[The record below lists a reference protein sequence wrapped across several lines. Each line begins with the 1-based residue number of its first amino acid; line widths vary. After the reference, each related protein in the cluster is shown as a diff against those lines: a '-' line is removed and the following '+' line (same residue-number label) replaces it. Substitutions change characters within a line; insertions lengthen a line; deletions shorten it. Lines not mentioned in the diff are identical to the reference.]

1 MRTPFLLLLLV
12 FCFNSSFADFS
23 NTKMSSH
30 PLYAA
35 EYEPYILDIRGN
47 WSTDCHPG
55 EQKPVISGYT
65 GDTVLIEFEI
75 IVDHVNCN
83 DVVTPFRVLVDMSDV
98 VDSVPGKFIF
108 VDVTIRYGGDEI
120 VKTTMRPCVLC
131 SPVPPPRDVKPE
143 AGLYYSNGLEQ
154 QGLLLARQNQRMG
167 GYPLIYDE
175 AGSSEWVLGPGGIV
189 EDTFFAELFESTGGQ
204 CLGCDPPEDAPQMDA
219 VGKIAMLMDSPGD
232 IQVRINDGLFTNY
245 ELLDFGYGS
254 RDIGGYPNHRVPD
267 LSGRWALVEDARSI
281 PQLPPSEN
289 NYAPFPL
296 VFDIELESVTYEPPP
311 VADPPPPYP
320 PGYAIFSVSD
330 KGENE
335 IAQMKCDFGSDWA
348 NPEAELICN
357 LNTPEIN
364 DGDTPYRIKMLSPE
378 RMAIDYLG
386 PTIPE
391 IHLPTHIAVRVD

>member
-1 MRTPFLLLLLV
+1 MKTPYLLILLV
-12 FCFNSSFADFS
+12 LWFNSSLADFS
-23 NTKMSSH
+23 NTSVWSH

-35 EYEPYILDIRGN
+35 DTEPYILDIRGN

-55 EQKPVISGYT
+55 EQKPIISEYT

-75 IVDHVNCN
+75 ITDHLICN

-120 VKTTMRPCVLC
+120 VKTTMRPCILC

-143 AGLYYSNGLEQ
+143 TGLYYSNGLEQ

-167 GYPLIYDE
+167 AYPLIYDE

-189 EDTFFAELFESTGGQ
+189 EDTFFADLFESTGGQ
-204 CLGCDPPEDAPQMDA
+204 CLGCPPPDDPPQMDA
-219 VGKIAMLMDSPGD
+219 VGKIAMLMDGPGV
-232 IQVRINDGLFTNY
+232 IQVRINDGLFTTY

-254 RDIGGYPNHRVPD
+254 RDIGGNPNHRVPN
-267 LSGRWALVEDARSI
+267 LSGRWALVEDAVWL

-296 VFDIELESVTYEPPP
+296 VFDIALESVTYIQPPIVTPPP
-311 VADPPPPYP
+311 TP
-320 PGYAIFSVSD
+320 PGYVIFSIRD
-330 KGENE
+330 KNGNE
-335 IAQMKCDFGSDWA
+335 ITQMKCDFGSDWA
-348 NPEAELICN
+348 NSDAEMVCNISDPEV
-357 LNTPEIN
+357 N
-364 DGDTPYRIKMLSPE
+364 DGDTLYRIKMLSPE
-378 RMAIDYLG
+378 RLNINWVG

>member
-1 MRTPFLLLLLV
+1 MKTPYLLILLV
-12 FCFNSSFADFS
+12 LWFNSSLADFS
-23 NTKMSSH
+23 STSVWSH

-35 EYEPYILDIRGN
+35 DTEPYILDIRGN

-55 EQKPVISGYT
+55 EQKPIISEYT

-75 IVDHVNCN
+75 ITDHLICN

-120 VKTTMRPCVLC
+120 VKTTMRPCILC

-143 AGLYYSNGLEQ
+143 TGLYYSNGLEQ

-167 GYPLIYDE
+167 AYPLIYDE

-189 EDTFFAELFESTGGQ
+189 EDTFFADLFESTGGQ
-204 CLGCDPPEDAPQMDA
+204 CLGCPPPDDPPQMDA
-219 VGKIAMLMDSPGD
+219 VGKIAMLMDGPGV
-232 IQVRINDGLFTNY
+232 IQVRINDGLFTTY

-254 RDIGGYPNHRVPD
+254 RDIGGNPNHRVPN
-267 LSGRWALVEDARSI
+267 LSGRWALVEDAVWL

-296 VFDIELESVTYEPPP
+296 VFDIALESVTYIQPPIVTPPP
-311 VADPPPPYP
+311 TP
-320 PGYAIFSVSD
+320 PGYVIFSIRD
-330 KGENE
+330 KNGNE
-335 IAQMKCDFGSDWA
+335 ITQMKCDFGSDWA
-348 NPEAELICN
+348 NSDAEMVCNISDPEV
-357 LNTPEIN
+357 N
-364 DGDTPYRIKMLSPE
+364 DGDTLYRIKMLSPE
-378 RMAIDYLG
+378 RLNINWVG